1 MTHVHIVD
9 DHWMVRRGL
18 REILEAAPSVS
29 AITESENLHDAFAAC
44 RDRRQP
50 VGVVVLDLVLGAESG
65 LAAIPELKATSPNL
79 GVLAIS
85 FLGEDPHGVH
95 AIAQG
100 ADGFVTKL
108 VGPKGFIEAVSNVA
122 TGGRHVSPKLAEL
135 LARRVQRTGDLT
147 PREWEILRYYALGFG
162 CVEIAT
168 RLSLSPKTVSTHKTN
183 GMRKLGLRSTA
194 DLVRWAIEHGLP

>member
-1 MTHVHIVD
+1 VTHVHVVD

-18 REILEAAPSVS
+18 RELLEADPSVRMV
-29 AITESENLHDAFAAC
+29 TESDNLRDALDAC
-44 RDRRQP
+44 RDDRRP
-50 VGVVVLDLVLGAESG
+50 VDVVVLDLVLRGESG
-65 LAAIPELKATSPNL
+65 LAAIPEVKSIAPSI

-85 FLGEDPHGVH
+85 FLAEDPHGVH
-95 AIAQG
+95 AIVQG

-108 VGPKGFIEAVSNVA
+108 VDPRIFLEAVSHVA
-122 TGGRHVSPKLAEL
+122 TGGKFVSSSLAEL
-135 LARRVQRTGDLT
+135 LTRRVQRTSDLT

-162 CVEIAT
+162 CVEIAS

-194 DLVRWAIEHGLP
+194 DLVRWTIEHGVP

>member
-18 REILEAAPSVS
+18 RDFLEESASVTRV
-29 AITESENLHDAFAAC
+29 TESGNLHDAFAAC
-44 RDRRQP
+44 RDRRRP
-50 VGVVVLDLVLGAESG
+50 VDVVIVDLVLGAESG
-65 LAAIPELKATSPNL
+65 IVAIPQIKAITPKI

-95 AIAQG
+95 AIVQG
-100 ADGFVTKL
+100 ADGYVTKGL
-108 VGPKGFIEAVSNVA
+108 GPKDLIDAVGQVA
-122 TGGRHVSPKLAEL
+122 AGRKYVSASLAEL
-135 LARRVQRTGDLT
+135 LARRVQHLGDLT
-147 PREWEILRYYALGFG
+147 AREWEILRYYGLGFG
-162 CVEIAT
+162 CVAIAS

-183 GMRKLGLRSTA
+183 AMRKLGLKSTA

>member
-1 MTHVHIVD
+1 MTHVHVVD

-18 REILEAAPSVS
+18 RELLEADPSVRMV
-29 AITESENLHDAFAAC
+29 TESDNLHDALGAC
-44 RDRRQP
+44 RDDRRP
-50 VGVVVLDLVLGAESG
+50 VDVVVLDLVLRGESG
-65 LAAIPELKATSPNL
+65 LAAIPEVKSIAPSI

-85 FLGEDPHGVH
+85 FLAEDPHGVH
-95 AIAQG
+95 AIVQG

-108 VGPKGFIEAVSNVA
+108 VDPRIFLEAVSHVA
-122 TGGRHVSPKLAEL
+122 TGGKFVSSSLAEL
-135 LARRVQRTGDLT
+135 LTRRVQRTSDLT

-162 CVEIAT
+162 CVEIAS

-194 DLVRWAIEHGLP
+194 DLVRWTIEHGVP